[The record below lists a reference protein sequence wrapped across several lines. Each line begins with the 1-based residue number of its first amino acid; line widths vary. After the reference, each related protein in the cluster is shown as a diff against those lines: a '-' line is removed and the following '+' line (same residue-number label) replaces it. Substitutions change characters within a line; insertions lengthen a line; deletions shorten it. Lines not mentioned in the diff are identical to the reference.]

1 MWCNYTRGVAAIL
14 FRFSHPFS
22 QYLGVPPFF
31 TMENL
36 NVSIGKK
43 KKPIWSV
50 RLKSGS
56 PLCAEEA
63 LIASPPARGK
73 SLSLASLLL
82 LLAYAGCWYE
92 GSPVDRAEFSACM
105 VQCGRCYSLGSETGH
120 PLDIGRWMWPS
131 MLNLRGPMSM
141 LTRESTQIKLIFLT
155 PSCVW
160 CFV

>member
-1 MWCNYTRGVAAIL
+1 MAVIITSICNQITIDFDVVQLYSRSG
-14 FRFSHPFS
+14 RNPFS
-22 QYLGVPPFF
+22 FFPSFFSILGC
-31 TMENL
+31 TTIL
-36 NVSIGKK
+36 YHGKFERFYWEK

-120 PLDIGRWMWPS
+120 PLDIGR
-131 MLNLRGPMSM
+131 
-141 LTRESTQIKLIFLT
+141 
-155 PSCVW
+155 
-160 CFV
+160 